1 MKKLNFVGVVSVDEM
16 IEKVR
21 GEIEYLNN
29 GFEWEDIKGCIL
41 ENGSGVYE
49 FSFGCRGGL
58 EDFDKNDEYMEIDDL
73 VKSSGESMDELMECY
88 GVESEEEVLANF
100 REYYSD
106 DENFVLEGE
115 ESWSKCVS
123 YYEES
128 WSLFV
133 NVKV

>member
-1 MKKLNFVGVVSVDEM
+1 MVKIVGLGSVSVNEM
-16 IEKVR
+16 IEKVSS
-21 GEIEYLNN
+21 EIEYLNN
-29 GFEWEDIKGCIL
+29 GFEWEDIKGIIL

-58 EDFDKNDEYMEIDDL
+58 EDFSKNDEYLSLDDL
-73 VKSSGESMDELMECY
+73 VKSSGESMEELMESY
-88 GVESEEEVLANF
+88 GVESEEEVLNNF
-100 REYYSD
+100 REFYSD
-106 DENFVLEGE
+106 DEEFVLKNSGF
-115 ESWSKCVS
+115 SKCVS